1 MGTLSHNKSTVT
13 EPLWKPT
20 AEAVRRSNMT
30 RFADYVARKHGRSFD
45 SYDELYTW
53 SVTNSAQFWEAVW
66 NQSDLIHSQAYRQV
80 LSSTDMPG
88 ARWFEG
94 ARLNF
99 AENLLRHRDQ
109 KTAIIHWREN
119 AAPVRLTYRDL
130 YRRVAACAAG
140 LKKLGVRKGDRVAA
154 FMPNLPETVIAMLAA
169 SSIGALWSSCS
180 PDFGL
185 QGVLDRFGQIKPRV
199 LITADGYSYNGK
211 PHDSCGRVANITRAI
226 PEIEAVVVVPVLTD
240 NLPDTDVRTMTWQE
254 LLEEQSTTVSFEQLP
269 FDHPVYVM
277 YSSGTT
283 GVPKC
288 IVHGAG
294 GTLLQHYKEHALH
307 TNLRPGDVIAYYT
320 TCGWMMWN
328 WLISALQVGATVFL
342 YDGSPTW
349 PDGNVLWRALAQEK
363 VNVFGTSPRYL
374 TFCQKDNLTP
384 GRDSDL
390 SALKTV
396 LSTGSPL
403 TAENY
408 EWVYRAVKENVQLSS
423 ISGGTDIISCFML
436 GNPNLPVYSEE
447 IQCRGLGMKVE
458 AYNDSAKSVVD
469 EVGELVCTAPFPSMP
484 TGFWNDSDQK
494 LYRAAYFQHFPGIWR
509 HGDFIKITEHGG
521 VKVFGR
527 SDATLNPGGVRIGT
541 AEIYNPVE
549 SMDEVIDSVA
559 VGQKVRGDVRIV
571 LFVVLAE
578 GLMLTDELT
587 NKIKVRIRERATP
600 RHVPAV
606 VKQVT
611 AVPHTING
619 KKVELAVT
627 RVIHGQEVSNRDA
640 LANPEALEQYRD
652 ILSSQPD

>member
-1 MGTLSHNKSTVT
+1 LSQRDPAENN
-13 EPLWKPT
+13 PLWKPT
-20 AEAVRRSNMT
+20 PVEVRRSNMT
-30 RFADYVARKHGRSFD
+30 RFAEYVAQVHGRSFD
-45 SYDELYTW
+45 TYDELYSW
-53 SVTNSAQFWEAVW
+53 SVTNAPQFWEAVW
-66 NQSDLIHSQAYRQV
+66 KRSGLIHSKTYDQV
-80 LSSTDMPG
+80 LSSTTMPG

-119 AAPVRLTYRDL
+119 ATPVKLTYRDL
-130 YRRVAACAAG
+130 YRQVAACAAG
-140 LKKLGVRKGDRVAA
+140 LRRLGVSRGDRVAA
-154 FMPNLPETVIAMLAA
+154 FVPNIPETVIAMLAA
-169 SSIGALWSSCS
+169 TSIGALWSACS
-180 PDFGL
+180 PDFGSR
-185 QGVLDRFGQIKPRV
+185 GVMDRFGQIKPKV
-199 LITADGYSYNGK
+199 LITVDGYSYSGK
-211 PHDSCGRVANITRAI
+211 HHDSCDRVAQIAQAI
-226 PEIEAVVVVPVLTD
+226 PAIETVVVIPVLGDHLPTTD
-240 NLPDTDVRTMTWQE
+240 TRTLTWQE
-254 LLEEQSTTVSFEQLP
+254 LLAEETETIAFEQLP
-269 FDHPVYVM
+269 FDHPVYIM

-288 IVHGAG
+288 IVHGSG
-294 GTLLQHYKEHALH
+294 GTLLQHYKEHTLH
-307 TNLRPGDVIAYYT
+307 TNLGSGDVILYYT

-328 WLISALQVGATVFL
+328 WLVSALQVGAAIIL

-349 PDGNVLWRALAQEK
+349 PDGNVLWRALQKEN
-363 VNVFGTSPRYL
+363 VNVFGTSPRFL
-374 TFCQKDNLTP
+374 THCQKEGLSP
-384 GRDSDL
+384 ARDFDL
-390 SALKTV
+390 SALRTV

-403 TAENY
+403 TADNY
-408 EWVYRAVKENVQLSS
+408 KWVYNEVKTDVQLSS

-458 AYNDSAKSVVD
+458 AYDVSGKSVEG

-484 TGFWNDSDQK
+484 IGFWNDPDHK
-494 LYRAAYFQHFPGIWR
+494 LYRAAYFEHFPGVWR
-509 HGDFIKITEHGG
+509 HGDFVRITKNGG

-559 VGQKVRGDVRIV
+559 VGQKVDGDVRIV
-571 LFVVLAE
+571 LFVVLAD
-578 GLMLTDELT
+578 GLTLTDKLADR
-587 NKIKVRIRERATP
+587 IKDRVKERATP

-606 VKQVT
+606 VRQVT

-627 RVIHGQEVSNRDA
+627 RMIHGQNVPNRDA

-652 ILSSQPD
+652 ILTNLPAG